1 MSSMETEQAEREKH
15 HKAVDQ
21 DVASLPDNT
30 PGMKLRFLVFSL
42 VALPLGAHAYDID
55 AYCKEVGGA
64 ASDGSRLE
72 AACRE
77 REQTAKAEIGR
88 MSVPPGILN
97 YCRQVG
103 QSAGGS
109 YQFMEACI
117 KEESMAKDKLE

>member
-1 MSSMETEQAEREKH
+1 MFSVDEVETEIHRRVIE
-15 HKAVDQ
+15 Q
-21 DVASLPDNT
+21 DVTSLPDKT
-30 PGMKLRFLVFSL
+30 PGMKFRFLVFGL

-55 AYCKEVGGA
+55 AYCKQVGA
-64 ASDGSRLE
+64 AAGNGSRLE

>member
-1 MSSMETEQAEREKH
+1 MFSTDEIEREKH
-15 HKAVDQ
+15 HRVTCKN
-21 DVASLPDNT
+21 VAALPDKT
-30 PGMKLRFLVFSL
+30 PGMKFRFLVFGL

-55 AYCKEVGGA
+55 AYCKQVGA
-64 ASDGSRLE
+64 AAGNGSRLE

-117 KEESMAKDKLE
+117 KEESKAKDKLY